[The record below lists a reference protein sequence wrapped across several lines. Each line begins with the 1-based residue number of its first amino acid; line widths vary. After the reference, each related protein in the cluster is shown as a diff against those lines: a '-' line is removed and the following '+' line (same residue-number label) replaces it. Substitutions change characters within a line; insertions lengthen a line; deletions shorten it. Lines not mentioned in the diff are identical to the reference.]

1 MSDRNK
7 TSKFFGSLAGVVL
20 RIFGKSPAKAGPDD
34 LKRIEFKASTQRLG
48 VRMTKRIRDVFR
60 NKWLRKM

>member
-1 MSDRNK
+1 M
-7 TSKFFGSLAGVVL
+7 FFRRKINSLFGFLAGVVL
-20 RIFGKSPAKAGPDD
+20 RIFGKSPAKAGPEDY
-34 LKRIEFKASTQRLG
+34 KRIEFKTSTQRLG